1 MYRLPA
7 PGRSVR
13 EQVMSTVIPGG
24 RAPVEVRSNQAE
36 MDASIPPEFWADLK
50 REGLLPA
57 DIPTP

>member
-1 MYRLPA
+1 M
-7 PGRSVR
+7 
-13 EQVMSTVIPGG
+13 
-24 RAPVEVRSNQAE
+24 EVRSNQAE